1 LRSVYRIEEDRRVRM
16 GRVLAAAAV
25 AAVAGTGTA
34 EASFTQELGSPFPVE
49 ADPYDLEVADFNGDG
64 RPDLAVANG
73 TAGTISILLRRAGGG
88 FAQEGAALPAGSG
101 TNGVAAADFNSDG
114 RPDLASSN
122 YSSGNGTVFLRN
134 PTAGFSPDG
143 NGYPVPGPSSV
154 VAADFTGDRQ
164 PDLAFGSTATD
175 STYVFTRNA
184 GAGFSAEG
192 GAYPG
197 TGHRTDLVAADFN
210 GDGRLDLASAN
221 HTGGTVSILLRNPA
235 NNGFIAGQDI
245 TIGPQALKLT
255 AADFNGDGRVDLAA
269 TSYGADIVAL
279 LLGQG
284 NGTFVAEPG
293 SPYGVGD
300 APYGVAAGDFNRDG
314 AVDLA
319 VANNGGMSV
328 SVLLRSGAGFVPD
341 SSSPIP
347 TGQTGANGIAAADF
361 DGDGRTDL
369 AVSNQQS
376 RTVTVLLNTTPGR
389 PGPPAPLL
397 DADGDGVQR
406 PADCNDANPA
416 IRPGARDKPGD
427 KIDQDCNGRDA
438 RFPLLRR
445 TIEAFSATYPGDRY
459 TIFTSMTVKPV
470 RRGDRLRLTCK
481 GPGCEMKKTT
491 IKVRKN
497 ARKLSLLRRLK
508 GSKLRNGAVVQLRVT
523 RPATIGRVGKWQ
535 IRAPKI
541 PKITRT
547 CLRPGAKKTSR
558 CPR

>member
-1 LRSVYRIEEDRRVRM
+1 M
-16 GRVLAAAAV
+16 AAAIV
-25 AAVAGTGTA
+25 TVAGAGTA
-34 EASFTQELGSPFPVE
+34 KASFTQELGSPFPVE
-49 ADPYDLEVADFNGDG
+49 ADPYDLVVADFNGDS

-88 FAQEGAALPAGSG
+88 FAQEGAALAAGAG

-114 RPDLASSN
+114 RPDVASTN
-122 YSSGNGTVFLRN
+122 YTAGNATVFLRN
-134 PTAGFSPDG
+134 PTAGFSPEPP
-143 NGYPVPGPSSV
+143 GYAVPGASAI

-175 STYVFTRNA
+175 STYIFTRNA

-192 GAYPG
+192 AAYAG
-197 TGHRTDLVAADFN
+197 TGHRTGLVAADFN

-221 HTGGTVSILLRNPA
+221 NTGGTVSILLRNA
-235 NNGFIAGQDI
+235 GNTGFSPVNPDIA
-245 TIGPQALKLT
+245 IGPLALKL
-255 AADFNGDGRVDLAA
+255 AAGDFNGDGRVDLAA
-269 TSYGADIVAL
+269 TSYGANIVAV

-284 NGTFVAEPG
+284 NGTFVPAPG
-293 SPYGVGD
+293 SPYGVGS
-300 APYGVAAGDFNRDG
+300 APYGVALGDFNRDG

-328 SVLLRSGAGFVPD
+328 SVLLRSGAGYVND

-361 DGDGRTDL
+361 NGDGRTDL

-376 RTVTVLLNTTPGR
+376 RTVTVLLNTTPGP

-406 PADCNDANPA
+406 PTDCNDSDAK
-416 IRPGARDKPGD
+416 IHPGARDKPGD

-438 RFPLLRR
+438 RFPVGKWG
-445 TIEAFSATYPGDRY
+445 IEAFSATYPSGY
-459 TIFTSMTVKPV
+459 TTFTSMKVTKL
-470 RRGDRLRLTCK
+470 RRGDRMRLTCK
-481 GPGCEMKKTT
+481 GAGCEMRKKT
-491 IKVRKN
+491 IRARKGG
-497 ARKLSLLRRLK
+497 KLSLLRHLK
-508 GSKLRNGAVVQLRVT
+508 GAQLRNGAVVQLRVT
-523 RPATIGRVGKWQ
+523 RPATIGRIGKWQ

-547 CLRPGAKKTSR
+547 CVRPGAKKTSR